1 MLSRARKSR
10 IAIESGSE
18 NPPEKRRVRQK
29 KNKKKIKSVQKIEF
43 VKSEFQAA

>member
-10 IAIESGSE
+10 IAIEYGSE
-18 NPPEKRRVRQK
+18 KSAKCLGWRKTPSSTN
-29 KNKKKIKSVQKIEF
+29 IKYVQKIEF